1 MQFGI
6 SPRFCLDGLVFCLLP
21 FDWCPYSSDEMT
33 LLAVSGASGKT
44 GWRVVQEALKRGQSV
59 RAIVRP
65 TSLLPSALA
74 LAEHE
79 GRLVVRRLEL
89 ETPEALLP
97 ALQGCTA
104 LVIAT
109 GARPSVNLV
118 GPLQVDAWG
127 VHAQVQACRFLG
139 LQRVVLVSSLCAG
152 RWLHPLNLFGLILV
166 CKRLG
171 ERCLER
177 SGLNWTVIRPGGL
190 SEDDSRSTT
199 EGLLVTDADQQ
210 QRNSIPRRLVA
221 QVCLD
226 SLEHPQACDRILE
239 ITSSSAR
246 PQKPLGVWLDQIPS
260 RSQITPRFS

>member
-1 MQFGI
+1 
-6 SPRFCLDGLVFCLLP
+6 
-21 FDWCPYSSDEMT
+21 MT
-33 LLAVSGASGKT
+33 QLAVSGASGKT
-44 GWRVVQEALKRGQSV
+44 GWRVVEEALKRGRPV

-65 TSLLPSALA
+65 ASVLPSVLA
-74 LAEHE
+74 KAEQE
-79 GRLVVRRLEL
+79 GRLEVRRLEL
-89 ETPEALLP
+89 DTAEALLH

-109 GARPSVNLV
+109 GARPSINLA

-127 VHAQVQACRFLG
+127 VQVQVQACRSLG

-152 RWLHPLNLFGLILV
+152 RWLHPLNLFGLILIW
-166 CKRLG
+166 KRLG

-177 SGLNWTVIRPGGL
+177 SGLDWTVIRPGGL

-199 EGLLVTDADQQ
+199 EGVMVTDADQQ
-210 QRNSIPRRLVA
+210 QSNSIPRRLVA

-226 SLEHPQACDRILE
+226 ALEQPQACGRILE
-239 ITSSSAR
+239 ITSSPAQ
-246 PQKPLGVWLDQIPS
+246 PQQTLGQCLDQIPS